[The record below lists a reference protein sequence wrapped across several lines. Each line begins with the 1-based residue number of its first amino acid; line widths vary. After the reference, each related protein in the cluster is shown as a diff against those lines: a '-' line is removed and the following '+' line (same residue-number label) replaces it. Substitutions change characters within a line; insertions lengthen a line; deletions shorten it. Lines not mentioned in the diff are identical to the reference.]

1 MAEAKKQELSVVIPC
16 YNEKKTIEAIVDKVR
31 EADIDDLEIIVVDNC
46 SDDGTREIIQTKIEP
61 KVSRVIYNET
71 NIGKGGSVHKG
82 YAAATKDIVVVQDA
96 DLEYDPV
103 ENYPRLIEPIL
114 AGEAD
119 AVYGSRF
126 MNRTGVQGNLMNFIG
141 NKVFTFCSNRMTGLR
156 LTDME
161 TCYKAIRR
169 DVIQTIDL
177 KENGFGFEP
186 EITAKLAAKKC
197 RIVEIPISYHP
208 RSSSEG
214 KKVKFRHGLWT
225 LYCIFKY
232 RKG

>member
-1 MAEAKKQELSVVIPC
+1 MAEAKKRELSVVIPC
-16 YNEKKTIEAIVDKVR
+16 YNEKNTIEAIVDKVR

-46 SDDGTREIIQTKIEP
+46 SDDGTREIIRDRIED
-61 KVSRVIYNET
+61 KVAKVIYNET

-103 ENYPRLIEPIL
+103 ADYPRLVAPIL

-126 MNRTGVQGNLMNFIG
+126 MNSKGVQGNLMNFIG
-141 NKVFTFCSNRMTGLR
+141 NKVFTFFSNRMTGLH

-169 DVIQTIDL
+169 EIVQSLDL

-186 EITAKLAAKKC
+186 EITAKLAARKC

-208 RSSSEG
+208 RSASEG

-225 LYCIFKY
+225 LYCIWKY